1 MIPIL
6 DYEKTEN
13 PPIFQRTP
21 PQSRVT
27 EPVQEIIARVRKE
40 GDQALFAYSR
50 LFDKV
55 ELTALEVTGEE
66 LEAAMEKVDKELIS
80 ILTSAAENIRS
91 YHSQQKRTGF
101 SFSPEPGVVL
111 GQKITPMEKVGI
123 YVPGGTAAY
132 PSTVL
137 MTAILAKIAGCGEI
151 VMVTPPGEKWH
162 LPGHPGGG
170 ENRRGGQNLP
180 GGGCPGHCGPG
191 LWHRIHP
198 PGG

>member
-6 DYEKTEN
+6 DYEKTEKS
-13 PPIFQRTP
+13 PIFQRTT

-50 LFDKV
+50 LFDKGEV
-55 ELTALEVTGEE
+55 SSLEVTGEE
-66 LEAAMEKVDKELIS
+66 LEAAMEKVDTELIS
-80 ILTSAAENIRS
+80 ILTSASENIKA

-123 YVPGGTAAY
+123 YVPAGTAAY

-137 MTAILAKIAGCGEI
+137 MTAIPAKIAG
-151 VMVTPPGEKWH
+151 
-162 LPGHPGGG
+162 
-170 ENRRGGQNLP
+170 
-180 GGGCPGHCGPG
+180 
-191 LWHRIHP
+191 
-198 PGG
+198 